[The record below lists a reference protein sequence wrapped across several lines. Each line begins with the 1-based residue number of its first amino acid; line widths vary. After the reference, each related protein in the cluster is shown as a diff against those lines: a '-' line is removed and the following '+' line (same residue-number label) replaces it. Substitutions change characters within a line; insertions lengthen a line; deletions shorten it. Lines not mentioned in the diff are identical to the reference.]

1 MRGEANKCKT
11 EYIEF
16 NIWNWYYLYDF
27 LTWCPPPNTFCPQ
40 NPERSFWL
48 FCIKQNTIAVKIWS
62 NNNKKFQCLAS
73 LLRPHVSLMFDK
85 RVSGWGQHWTL
96 VGSLIAL
103 DWKGSGRES
112 HRDALPFPPHRAPG
126 PGDKSLCARHPWS
139 SLDRLWAS
147 HRWPF
152 FELTFFVHA
161 YNFCLQWRQNSF
173 VYSVTG
179 SLHLPFFA
187 SVSMIASST
196 RMALEDVMD
205 ALTGME
211 WRSFLIWIFFFLTKF
226 L

>member
-1 MRGEANKCKT
+1 MISGLDTICMISS
-11 EYIEF
+11 Y
-16 NIWNWYYLYDF
+16 
-27 LTWCPPPNTFCPQ
+27 CVSPPNTCWPQ
-40 NPERSFWL
+40 NPERFFWL
-48 FCIKQNTIAVKIWS
+48 FCKEQDNSCENLIQQRKR
-62 NNNKKFQCLAS
+62 FQSLAS
-73 LLRPHVSLMFDK
+73 LLRPHVSFMFDK

-103 DWKGSGRES
+103 GWKGSGQES
-112 HRDALPFPPHRAPG
+112 RRDALLAALHRAPG

-139 SLDRLWAS
+139 SLDRLWAP
-147 HRWPF
+147 HRWPL

-161 YNFCLQWRQNSF
+161 YSFCLQWRQSSS

-187 SVSMIASST
+187 SVSTIASST

-211 WRSFLIWIFFFLTKF
+211 WRSFLIWIFFFLTK
-226 L
+226 LL